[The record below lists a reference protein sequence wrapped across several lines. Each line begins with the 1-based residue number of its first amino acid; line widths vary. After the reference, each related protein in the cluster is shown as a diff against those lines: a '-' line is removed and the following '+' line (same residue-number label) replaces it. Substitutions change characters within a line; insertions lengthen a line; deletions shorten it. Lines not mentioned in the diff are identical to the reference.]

1 MLNQQNAD
9 FTLTYSF
16 FTHISVLIRR
26 VVGEFELVESHRLGH
41 PLVSGGRALW
51 VDVHPSGHLR
61 VGLARHRPP
70 RVVELVA
77 PVVRRHDVHQE
88 DVLGAGIQPAD
99 GHFERR
105 KHSSGMDIIQRTENQ
120 DLDHLMLTRHLQ
132 CI

>member
-41 PLVSGGRALW
+41 PLVSGGRALR

-61 VGLARHRPP
+61 VGLSCDHPVA
-70 RVVELVA
+70 VMELV
-77 PVVRRHDVHQE
+77 PEVICRHDIHQQ
-88 DVLGAGIQPAD
+88 DVLSLLVKTRTLD
-99 GHFERR
+99 FERR
-105 KHSSGMDIIQRTENQ
+105 EHAPGRHTNVTSLK
-120 DLDHLMLTRHLQ
+120 LTRKALNGDGLS
-132 CI
+132 